1 MQKIAFQTL
10 CISKFLQGASPRN
23 PLAFMR
29 RLRRSAPLSSQLATG
44 LYHACMN
51 MAVALS
57 WLFQQRSSLLVH
69 QAVNSLFQRAWTM
82 PGWAGQLE
90 HDWAGQLEPC
100 SSLPA
105 QSCSS
110 WPAQP
115 GSTLFMPVNRKF
127 RSCAFF
133 RILLPVFIVMC
144 TAQLNNGFIF
154 ASHVA
159 GKNKTIIARCH
170 ELRGKHHDLRTA
182 TRGLFVQSKSYR
194 IWCLVYNNTLFLWR
208 WK

>member
-1 MQKIAFQTL
+1 MFQHNVYSLVNRQGLFAYVATL
-10 CISKFLQGASPRN
+10 KSWFDTTAKFMVVVTSLFNPVISSFPDN
-23 PLAFMR
+23 MF
-29 RLRRSAPLSSQLATG
+29 
-44 LYHACMN
+44 YHACMN
-51 MAVALS
+51 MGVALS
-57 WLFQQRSSLLVH
+57 RLFQQRLSLFVH
-69 QAVNSLFQRAWTM
+69 QAMNSLFQHAWTSLSTTM
-82 PGWAGQLE
+82 FKL
-90 HDWAGQLEPC
+90 
-100 SSLPA
+100 SS
-105 QSCSS
+105 
-110 WPAQP
+110 
-115 GSTLFMPVNRKF
+115 STWINIVHACQQAI